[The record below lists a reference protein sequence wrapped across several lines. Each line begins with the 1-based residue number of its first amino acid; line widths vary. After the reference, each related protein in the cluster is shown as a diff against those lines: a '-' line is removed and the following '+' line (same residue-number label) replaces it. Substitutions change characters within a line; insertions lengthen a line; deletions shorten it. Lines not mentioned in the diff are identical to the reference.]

1 MDHTYFEKQRDLLLQ
16 EIGASLDSV
25 VYNLDV
31 LNRSLNGSVSVGK
44 EFDNVGRLWSHFYD
58 GANQL
63 KRQNSQQNSQ
73 PVSLHSESS
82 LDSAP
87 SPSHSVN
94 RSLQSGESAPASD
107 S

>member
-63 KRQNSQQNSQ
+63 KEKNSQ
-73 PVSLHSESS
+73 PSPLQSNSPS
-82 LDSAP
+82 DSAP
-87 SPSHSVN
+87 SPSHLGSK
-94 RSLQSGESAPASD
+94 SSESGSAPASE